1 MPCCQFHLTW
11 HIKPAAHGRAMLAW
25 ACPELAQART
35 TLAAFHVRCS
45 RQVKDTHRF
54 RVLRSASIEHCYFNA
69 PHQPL
74 SSSSGSA
81 HWMSKPD
88 PSQVLPLKKRSL
100 RKRLLEESS
109 DEELPIIEV
118 FTVETPKPQRV
129 PITES
134 KIRGTAEPRKPRIGS
149 EYQAVLPPLRAPEN
163 PLPEQKKPDS
173 PQ

>member
-1 MPCCQFHLTW
+1 
-11 HIKPAAHGRAMLAW
+11 MLAW
-25 ACPELAQART
+25 ACPEPAQART

-54 RVLRSASIEHCYFNA
+54 RFLRSASIERCYLNA
-69 PHQPL
+69 PQPL

-81 HWMSKPD
+81 LWMSKPD
-88 PSQVLPLKKRSL
+88 LSQVLPLKKRSL

-118 FTVETPKPQRV
+118 FTTETPKPQRV

-149 EYQAVLPPLRAPEN
+149 EYQAVLPPLRAPEK
-163 PLPEQKKPDS
+163 PLPEQERPDN